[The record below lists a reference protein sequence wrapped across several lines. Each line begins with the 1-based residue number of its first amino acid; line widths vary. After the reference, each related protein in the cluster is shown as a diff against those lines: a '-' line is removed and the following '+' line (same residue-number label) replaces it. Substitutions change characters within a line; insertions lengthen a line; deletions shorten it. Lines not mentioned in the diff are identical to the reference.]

1 MAKVRNTFMT
11 KVAALLLSLSMLLG
25 MLPTSIVT
33 AFALSNTDTYGTLS
47 ILSSGGTVTD
57 ANSEKAVATFDDVT
71 LTWDPA
77 DPSIGRV
84 ADGWWV
90 GIKMTAPATMTK
102 EADFTNV
109 TYQRCTSAIDD
120 TWYTNSFWDAQDSNK
135 NVADT
140 ERYLTMWGRINEEFL
155 NDAIANNTTINY
167 TWRFDWNA
175 DGVYEQTADIKIK
188 PENIKLIKDAVQ
200 VYPSTVGNGTVTT
213 YSEGLA
219 VQGDANANY
228 VKVTYTSDAVL
239 NWVEKNTEIG
249 RMQDGWWAGVKV
261 TAPSTL
267 QTETDF
273 NDVTYQSRTSDG
285 WSAAKN
291 FWQYKD
297 SANSATEHF
306 IGLWGLLNVDYLKK
320 ATTTFSYSWRFDW
333 NKDGVYEQIVIIE
346 IVPSHITL
354 KNEAGTQVY
363 PELGDVTTI
372 TGGTVSGT
380 KTGDVVVD
388 ASNVTLN
395 WSPKDE
401 SIGRYTDG
409 WWAGIL
415 ITAPNNIVLT
425 ESDDVKYQSKVGTN
439 DWSAEKSFYK
449 NQDSAKDAA
458 SHYMQ
463 LWSVLNREKIAEN
476 EKVTT
481 QWRFDWDK
489 DGKYEQ
495 LVTFNVDSATV
506 TLNRID
512 RTDFVFEETATDLEV
527 WIGDGTYKNEAAS
540 ILAPGKVTYAIDES
554 STANATVNADT
565 GVITLGGVGTV
576 KVNATI
582 AETDVYNA
590 KTISFTFKVVK
601 TQPEGLKFAFSSP
614 SAITYSENGTFENE
628 ANDPIATGAITYSI
642 IKHED
647 LEGNALDAAT
657 DPVATIDENG
667 KLTIKRSGK
676 VTVMAVRAEDGKYL
690 ADEEKYTLTINKAEQ
705 TGFGFT
711 TSSPTELTYSTT
723 PYDTVKVEGGQVED
737 AKITYTITSGNDVVE
752 IVDGNKIKTLK
763 KGDFVLSVTKAGNDC
778 YNPVTITREMKVTVA
793 EQTTFAFTYP
803 TPNSITYNENGN
815 KYENVALGGES
826 SGEVTYKVVVGNDV
840 ADFENAEKPA
850 ELTIKKAGTVKVE
863 ATKAADDRYAAK
875 TISYEITIEKAEQ
888 AFTFVD
894 GAAVIKNY
902 GIKEYTNAVVSTV
915 VPSKADGIGHGEGA
929 FNYTIEENDIGASID
944 STTGKITFGDSTN
957 KIGKVKV
964 SVTRAADEKYKSCSN
979 EYTIEIKYPTVP
991 ATAYTIDKTV
1001 NANGWYDGDIK
1012 ISAPDGYLIA
1022 YDNELSTSAW
1032 ATYVMYSTEGTTCPV
1047 IYFKADNGDITDAI
1061 TVTDYQMDKSAPINL
1076 TIDYNITIWETILEK
1091 VFGFAADKVT
1101 VTLKAEDIVSGIDY
1115 IWYSLDNGTTY
1126 PDSQKVEL
1134 ENGQYSFDIP
1144 AEFRNVIE
1152 FKAVDMAGN
1161 TTKYSDGKTVV
1172 VDSVVP
1178 NLDVEYDYFGL
1189 NRKSNNIIYTNDKV
1203 TVNFTLEATNFD
1215 LSVAP
1220 VVKVNGEEQVVV
1232 WNSNDNKHTT
1242 NITLTA
1248 TDDYT
1253 VTCDFVDRLGR
1264 AQNYSQ
1270 KIHVDKVAPAISDFE
1285 FTPGDVK
1292 NTVSKRNYYDAD
1304 QTVKVVI
1311 TEHNFDPSFVNLEV
1325 AADNV
1330 AVDVAEYLADFKKT
1344 EKWTP
1349 GANDTWTT
1357 EIPFAEDANYT
1368 VKISYTDLAGNS
1380 KTSDS
1385 YEFTVDTTAPEKPT
1399 IKLDKAFLA
1408 KVAETVTFG
1417 FYKAPVEVTVT
1428 SSDITAGIKEIK
1440 YSYVGKKGEYNE
1452 AVVNV
1457 GATIVTDNDT
1467 IKFTIPANTEF
1478 KGIISATA
1486 YDWSM
1491 NDSDEQ
1497 NVSYDKNSVELGG
1510 IVVDNIN
1517 PERTVLITEA
1527 NRVVDAS
1534 TLKDVQNYDYTKE
1547 NTNSILYYNDKA
1559 TLTFI
1564 IDEANFYSEDVH
1576 VYVNGVETNPTDWD
1590 IVNNKWQGTITL
1602 ADEGDYIVTMEY
1614 TDKSTNVMN
1623 SYKSEKIV
1631 IDKTAPIISTEYHN
1645 KNIINTVD
1653 GREYY
1658 DSTQTATI
1666 TVKEHNF
1673 RADDFKVKVYA
1684 KDINGNTVLTVDEN
1698 GYVKAYAEDGAK
1710 RTEWTDYSADWR
1722 RVDDTYQLNITYS
1735 ADANYTFDAEYTDL
1749 ATNKDESDVEKEFT
1763 VDTTDADELNV
1774 KYSTDFI
1781 DNILSSIFFYN
1792 PKATV
1797 EISAK
1802 DDVAGIE
1809 YFSIGVKKDGLTE
1822 ATNIEL
1828 PEGLVVNADGTVKA
1842 GTKGFIGEIT
1852 SVKEGGKVTLSFEVP
1867 AQFRGEFIIESV
1879 TDLSHN
1885 DSAEYDDNNIVVV
1898 DTISPDVKVEF
1909 TGSLKDKI
1917 DVDVAGQKPTRQT
1930 KNTTDANT
1938 RFVYDGDITATITV
1952 KEANFYDDMVI
1963 TVYRDGAVVTD
1974 SVISDWTQINGTFEY
1989 VKTVKLSEDGD
2000 YQIKLDY
2007 EDKSDNKMDVDA
2019 TGEYAENTAD
2029 KGGTYTSNI
2038 HTIDTT
2044 IPTYSITYDNNTV
2057 IQTIGGRDYFDA
2069 NRTATIKVTDRNFRP
2084 NEVDFT
2090 VVAKDIK
2097 NNDVTEFTYSK
2108 LTSLTDW
2115 TQDGITWT
2123 ATVPFTTDANYTVD
2137 FTYTDIAGHKV
2148 AEDYNKRFTV
2158 DKTDADELN
2167 VKYSTNFI
2175 DNILSSIFFYNPK
2188 ATVEIS
2194 AKDDVAGIEYFSI
2207 GVKKDGLTEATNIE
2221 LPEGLVVNAD
2231 GTVKAGTKGFIGEIT
2246 SVKEGGKVTLSFE
2259 VPAQFR
2265 GEFIIESV
2273 TDLSHND
2280 SAEYDDNNIVVV
2292 DTISPDVKVEFT
2304 GSLKDKIDVDVAGQK
2319 PTRQT
2324 KNTTDANTR
2333 FVYDGDITA
2342 TITVKEANFYDDMVI
2357 TVYRDGAVVTD
2368 SVISDWTQIN
2378 GTFEYV
2384 KTVKLSEDGDYQIKL
2399 DYEDKSD
2406 NKMDVDA
2413 TGEYAENT
2421 ADKVGTYT
2429 SNIHTIDTTIPTYSI
2444 TYDNNTVIHNI
2455 DGRDYFDAN
2464 RTATI
2469 KVTDRNFRPNE
2480 VKFTVVAKDVVNADV
2495 TAYTYSKLVSWDD
2508 WTQDGITWTAT
2519 VPFTTD
2525 ANYTVDF
2532 TYTDIAGHKV
2542 AEDYNKLFTV
2552 DKVAPSNL
2560 KIEYVEPSFVEK
2572 VIETVTFHFYKAP
2585 VKVKISATDDTAG
2598 VYHFMYSY
2606 VKSTGVSAVNA
2617 ELIDEAITNADITYD
2632 GNKAT
2637 ATFTIPKE
2645 ALAANNQFRG
2655 NVEFTAYDRSE
2666 NDDDTKDPTVVVVD
2680 DIAPQIDVTY
2690 TANDVETEIRYVDSN
2705 VKDVEDFK
2713 SATQAFYNGNVTA
2726 KITIDEANFFE
2737 GKNYTDENGNPVGI
2751 VHEVGILLTKTDNN
2765 GVVTKTEYM
2774 PAGSAQMFAS
2784 ETSNRKNIEWTH
2796 DGDIHT
2802 FEIDYDENADYVLT
2816 VKYVDFST
2824 NESDID
2830 ANDGK
2835 AVVKLYESKI
2845 VTVDK
2850 IDPVIKVEY
2859 NNADVKNTIDGRK
2872 YFDKQQVATITVT
2885 EHNFRADDVDVDVI
2899 AKNVIDED
2907 VSVAD
2912 FDAQLRNRD
2921 NWKHYDEEGNEVE
2934 KAVDGNVHV
2943 ATITYS
2949 VDANYTFDIAYTD
2962 LAKHAA
2968 KDYTEDLF
2976 TVDKTAPTNLTV
2988 TYSEPKLWDKILES
3002 ITFGFYNAQME
3013 VTITADDIT
3022 TGIYHFKYSYIK
3034 SEGVSDVNAELIDEA
3049 IAAAEI
3055 TYSGATAT
3063 AKFSIPKLVLKNDNQ
3078 FNGTV
3083 KFTAYDRSENNT
3095 DMADEERIVVDN
3107 IKPTS
3112 KITFNEPVQNVNNIS
3127 YYAGDINATIVI
3139 TEANFYSEDVNVTV
3153 TKDGANY
3160 PVTVQWKDD
3169 SVDVHTGTFT
3179 LTEDG
3184 DYIVTIKYADRSTN
3198 EMETYESNRLTID
3211 TKAPSVSVSNIKNNS
3226 ANKDE
3231 KYGFTITANDI
3242 NIDMNSIKPVL
3253 TAVVREEDGSYATKT
3268 ISLGD
3273 IKTVEA
3279 GKTYS
3284 FTVDNLEADA
3294 VYTLVCALKDMSGN
3308 EYSKISLSDGKE
3320 YETVKFS
3327 INRDGSTF
3335 TVNEATFKLLTQ
3347 YYVYSVDSDVVIEE
3361 INVDPIENY
3370 VVKLNG
3376 EPLTEGKDYTT
3387 TITEKDG
3394 EWSKRTYV
3402 VKKSLFENE
3411 GEYNVIVESI
3421 DKAETTAFSDVK
3433 NLKVAFVVDQT
3444 APVLTISG
3452 LEEGGRY
3459 QIDEQTVTVI
3469 PTDDGGKL
3477 NSFKAILLDS
3487 DGKELEVRFEKS
3499 GNDLIKYLEENDG
3512 KITFT
3517 VPEGLENQV
3526 RIICDDCAVN
3536 ADGKTNAYDQTFTKV
3551 TVSQSGWVIYYAN
3564 KPLFYG
3570 SIAGVILLAGGII
3583 FLIVYKKRK
3592 KNEASK

>member
-57 ANSEKAVATFDDVT
+57 ANNEKAVATFDDVT

-90 GIKMTAPATMTK
+90 GIKMTAPADMTK
-102 EADFTNV
+102 EADFANV

-228 VKVTYTSDAVL
+228 VKVTYTADAVL

-449 NQDSAKDAA
+449 NQDSAKDSAT
-458 SHYMQ
+458 HYMQ

-489 DGKYEQ
+489 DGVYEQ
-495 LVTFNVDSATV
+495 LVTFNVDSATA

-601 TQPEGLKFAFSSP
+601 TQPEGLKFAVSSP

-826 SGEVTYKVVVGNDV
+826 LGEVTYKVVVGNDV

-875 TISYEITIEKAEQ
+875 TISYEITVEKAEQ
-888 AFTFVD
+888 AFTFAD

-902 GIKEYTNAVVSTV
+902 GIKEYTNAVVPTV

-944 STTGKITFGDSTN
+944 PTTGKITFGDSTN

-1047 IYFKADNGDITDAI
+1047 IYLKADNGDITNAI
-1061 TVTDYQMDKSAPINL
+1061 TVTNYQMDKSAPINL
-1076 TIDYNITIWETILEK
+1076 TVDYNITIWETILEK

-1203 TVNFTLEATNFD
+1203 TVNFTLEAANFD

-1349 GANDTWTT
+1349 GANDTWTA

-1534 TLKDVQNYDYTKE
+1534 TLKD
-1547 NTNSILYYNDKA
+1547 
-1559 TLTFI
+1559 
-1564 IDEANFYSEDVH
+1564 
-1576 VYVNGVETNPTDWD
+1576 
-1590 IVNNKWQGTITL
+1590 
-1602 ADEGDYIVTMEY
+1602 
-1614 TDKSTNVMN
+1614 
-1623 SYKSEKIV
+1623 
-1631 IDKTAPIISTEYHN
+1631 TELRLH
-1645 KNIINTVD
+1645 
-1653 GREYY
+1653 
-1658 DSTQTATI
+1658 Q
-1666 TVKEHNF
+1666 
-1673 RADDFKVKVYA
+1673 
-1684 KDINGNTVLTVDEN
+1684 
-1698 GYVKAYAEDGAK
+1698 
-1710 RTEWTDYSADWR
+1710 
-1722 RVDDTYQLNITYS
+1722 
-1735 ADANYTFDAEYTDL
+1735 
-1749 ATNKDESDVEKEFT
+1749 
-1763 VDTTDADELNV
+1763 
-1774 KYSTDFI
+1774 
-1781 DNILSSIFFYN
+1781 
-1792 PKATV
+1792 
-1797 EISAK
+1797 
-1802 DDVAGIE
+1802 
-1809 YFSIGVKKDGLTE
+1809 
-1822 ATNIEL
+1822 
-1828 PEGLVVNADGTVKA
+1828 
-1842 GTKGFIGEIT
+1842 
-1852 SVKEGGKVTLSFEVP
+1852 
-1867 AQFRGEFIIESV
+1867 
-1879 TDLSHN
+1879 
-1885 DSAEYDDNNIVVV
+1885 
-1898 DTISPDVKVEF
+1898 
-1909 TGSLKDKI
+1909 
-1917 DVDVAGQKPTRQT
+1917 
-1930 KNTTDANT
+1930 
-1938 RFVYDGDITATITV
+1938 
-1952 KEANFYDDMVI
+1952 
-1963 TVYRDGAVVTD
+1963 
-1974 SVISDWTQINGTFEY
+1974 
-1989 VKTVKLSEDGD
+1989 
-2000 YQIKLDY
+2000 
-2007 EDKSDNKMDVDA
+2007 
-2019 TGEYAENTAD
+2019 
-2029 KGGTYTSNI
+2029 
-2038 HTIDTT
+2038 
-2044 IPTYSITYDNNTV
+2044 
-2057 IQTIGGRDYFDA
+2057 
-2069 NRTATIKVTDRNFRP
+2069 
-2084 NEVDFT
+2084 
-2090 VVAKDIK
+2090 
-2097 NNDVTEFTYSK
+2097 
-2108 LTSLTDW
+2108 
-2115 TQDGITWT
+2115 
-2123 ATVPFTTDANYTVD
+2123 
-2137 FTYTDIAGHKV
+2137 
-2148 AEDYNKRFTV
+2148 
-2158 DKTDADELN
+2158 
-2167 VKYSTNFI
+2167 
-2175 DNILSSIFFYNPK
+2175 
-2188 ATVEIS
+2188 
-2194 AKDDVAGIEYFSI
+2194 
-2207 GVKKDGLTEATNIE
+2207 
-2221 LPEGLVVNAD
+2221 
-2231 GTVKAGTKGFIGEIT
+2231 
-2246 SVKEGGKVTLSFE
+2246 
-2259 VPAQFR
+2259 
-2265 GEFIIESV
+2265 
-2273 TDLSHND
+2273 
-2280 SAEYDDNNIVVV
+2280 
-2292 DTISPDVKVEFT
+2292 
-2304 GSLKDKIDVDVAGQK
+2304 
-2319 PTRQT
+2319 
-2324 KNTTDANTR
+2324 
-2333 FVYDGDITA
+2333 
-2342 TITVKEANFYDDMVI
+2342 
-2357 TVYRDGAVVTD
+2357 
-2368 SVISDWTQIN
+2368 
-2378 GTFEYV
+2378 
-2384 KTVKLSEDGDYQIKL
+2384 
-2399 DYEDKSD
+2399 
-2406 NKMDVDA
+2406 
-2413 TGEYAENT
+2413 
-2421 ADKVGTYT
+2421 
-2429 SNIHTIDTTIPTYSI
+2429 
-2444 TYDNNTVIHNI
+2444 
-2455 DGRDYFDAN
+2455 
-2464 RTATI
+2464 
-2469 KVTDRNFRPNE
+2469 
-2480 VKFTVVAKDVVNADV
+2480 
-2495 TAYTYSKLVSWDD
+2495 
-2508 WTQDGITWTAT
+2508 
-2519 VPFTTD
+2519 
-2525 ANYTVDF
+2525 
-2532 TYTDIAGHKV
+2532 
-2542 AEDYNKLFTV
+2542 
-2552 DKVAPSNL
+2552 
-2560 KIEYVEPSFVEK
+2560 
-2572 VIETVTFHFYKAP
+2572 
-2585 VKVKISATDDTAG
+2585 
-2598 VYHFMYSY
+2598 
-2606 VKSTGVSAVNA
+2606 
-2617 ELIDEAITNADITYD
+2617 
-2632 GNKAT
+2632 
-2637 ATFTIPKE
+2637 
-2645 ALAANNQFRG
+2645 
-2655 NVEFTAYDRSE
+2655 
-2666 NDDDTKDPTVVVVD
+2666 
-2680 DIAPQIDVTY
+2680 
-2690 TANDVETEIRYVDSN
+2690 
-2705 VKDVEDFK
+2705 
-2713 SATQAFYNGNVTA
+2713 
-2726 KITIDEANFFE
+2726 
-2737 GKNYTDENGNPVGI
+2737 
-2751 VHEVGILLTKTDNN
+2751 
-2765 GVVTKTEYM
+2765 
-2774 PAGSAQMFAS
+2774 
-2784 ETSNRKNIEWTH
+2784 
-2796 DGDIHT
+2796 
-2802 FEIDYDENADYVLT
+2802 
-2816 VKYVDFST
+2816 
-2824 NESDID
+2824 
-2830 ANDGK
+2830 
-2835 AVVKLYESKI
+2835 
-2845 VTVDK
+2845 
-2850 IDPVIKVEY
+2850 
-2859 NNADVKNTIDGRK
+2859 RK
-2872 YFDKQQVATITVT
+2872 YK
-2885 EHNFRADDVDVDVI
+2885 
-2899 AKNVIDED
+2899 
-2907 VSVAD
+2907 
-2912 FDAQLRNRD
+2912 
-2921 NWKHYDEEGNEVE
+2921 
-2934 KAVDGNVHV
+2934 
-2943 ATITYS
+2943 
-2949 VDANYTFDIAYTD
+2949 
-2962 LAKHAA
+2962 
-2968 KDYTEDLF
+2968 
-2976 TVDKTAPTNLTV
+2976 
-2988 TYSEPKLWDKILES
+2988 
-3002 ITFGFYNAQME
+3002 FY
-3013 VTITADDIT
+3013 
-3022 TGIYHFKYSYIK
+3022 
-3034 SEGVSDVNAELIDEA
+3034 
-3049 IAAAEI
+3049 
-3055 TYSGATAT
+3055 
-3063 AKFSIPKLVLKNDNQ
+3063 P
-3078 FNGTV
+3078 
-3083 KFTAYDRSENNT
+3083 
-3095 DMADEERIVVDN
+3095 
-3107 IKPTS
+3107 
-3112 KITFNEPVQNVNNIS
+3112 
-3127 YYAGDINATIVI
+3127 
-3139 TEANFYSEDVNVTV
+3139 
-3153 TKDGANY
+3153 
-3160 PVTVQWKDD
+3160 
-3169 SVDVHTGTFT
+3169 
-3179 LTEDG
+3179 
-3184 DYIVTIKYADRSTN
+3184 
-3198 EMETYESNRLTID
+3198 
-3211 TKAPSVSVSNIKNNS
+3211 
-3226 ANKDE
+3226 
-3231 KYGFTITANDI
+3231 
-3242 NIDMNSIKPVL
+3242 
-3253 TAVVREEDGSYATKT
+3253 
-3268 ISLGD
+3268 
-3273 IKTVEA
+3273 
-3279 GKTYS
+3279 
-3284 FTVDNLEADA
+3284 
-3294 VYTLVCALKDMSGN
+3294 
-3308 EYSKISLSDGKE
+3308 
-3320 YETVKFS
+3320 
-3327 INRDGSTF
+3327 
-3335 TVNEATFKLLTQ
+3335 LLQ
-3347 YYVYSVDSDVVIEE
+3347 
-3361 INVDPIENY
+3361 
-3370 VVKLNG
+3370 
-3376 EPLTEGKDYTT
+3376 
-3387 TITEKDG
+3387 
-3394 EWSKRTYV
+3394 
-3402 VKKSLFENE
+3402 
-3411 GEYNVIVESI
+3411 
-3421 DKAETTAFSDVK
+3421 
-3433 NLKVAFVVDQT
+3433 
-3444 APVLTISG
+3444 
-3452 LEEGGRY
+3452 
-3459 QIDEQTVTVI
+3459 
-3469 PTDDGGKL
+3469 
-3477 NSFKAILLDS
+3477 
-3487 DGKELEVRFEKS
+3487 
-3499 GNDLIKYLEENDG
+3499 
-3512 KITFT
+3512 
-3517 VPEGLENQV
+3517 
-3526 RIICDDCAVN
+3526 
-3536 ADGKTNAYDQTFTKV
+3536 
-3551 TVSQSGWVIYYAN
+3551 
-3564 KPLFYG
+3564 
-3570 SIAGVILLAGGII
+3570 
-3583 FLIVYKKRK
+3583 
-3592 KNEASK
+3592 

>member
-228 VKVTYTSDAVL
+228 VKVTYTADAVL

-449 NQDSAKDAA
+449 NQDSAKDSAT
-458 SHYMQ
+458 HYMQ

-489 DGKYEQ
+489 DGVYEQ
-495 LVTFNVDSATV
+495 LVTFNVDSATA

-601 TQPEGLKFAFSSP
+601 TQPEGLKFAVSSP

-826 SGEVTYKVVVGNDV
+826 LGEVTYKVVVGNDV

-875 TISYEITIEKAEQ
+875 TISYEITVEKAEQ
-888 AFTFVD
+888 AFTFAD

-902 GIKEYTNAVVSTV
+902 GIKEYTNAVVPTV

-944 STTGKITFGDSTN
+944 PTTGKITFGDSTN

-1047 IYFKADNGDITDAI
+1047 IYLKADNGDITNAI
-1061 TVTDYQMDKSAPINL
+1061 TVTNYQMDKSAPINL
-1076 TIDYNITIWETILEK
+1076 TVDYNITIWETILEK

-1203 TVNFTLEATNFD
+1203 TVNFTLEAANFD

-1349 GANDTWTT
+1349 GANDTWTA

-1774 KYSTDFI
+1774 KYSTNFI
-1781 DNILSSIFFYN
+1781 DNILSSILFYN

-1974 SVISDWTQINGTFEY
+1974 SVISDWTQ
-1989 VKTVKLSEDGD
+1989 V
-2000 YQIKLDY
+2000 
-2007 EDKSDNKMDVDA
+2007 
-2019 TGEYAENTAD
+2019 
-2029 KGGTYTSNI
+2029 
-2038 HTIDTT
+2038 
-2044 IPTYSITYDNNTV
+2044 
-2057 IQTIGGRDYFDA
+2057 
-2069 NRTATIKVTDRNFRP
+2069 
-2084 NEVDFT
+2084 
-2090 VVAKDIK
+2090 
-2097 NNDVTEFTYSK
+2097 
-2108 LTSLTDW
+2108 
-2115 TQDGITWT
+2115 
-2123 ATVPFTTDANYTVD
+2123 
-2137 FTYTDIAGHKV
+2137 
-2148 AEDYNKRFTV
+2148 
-2158 DKTDADELN
+2158 
-2167 VKYSTNFI
+2167 
-2175 DNILSSIFFYNPK
+2175 
-2188 ATVEIS
+2188 
-2194 AKDDVAGIEYFSI
+2194 
-2207 GVKKDGLTEATNIE
+2207 
-2221 LPEGLVVNAD
+2221 
-2231 GTVKAGTKGFIGEIT
+2231 
-2246 SVKEGGKVTLSFE
+2246 
-2259 VPAQFR
+2259 
-2265 GEFIIESV
+2265 
-2273 TDLSHND
+2273 
-2280 SAEYDDNNIVVV
+2280 
-2292 DTISPDVKVEFT
+2292 
-2304 GSLKDKIDVDVAGQK
+2304 
-2319 PTRQT
+2319 
-2324 KNTTDANTR
+2324 
-2333 FVYDGDITA
+2333 
-2342 TITVKEANFYDDMVI
+2342 
-2357 TVYRDGAVVTD
+2357 
-2368 SVISDWTQIN
+2368 N

-2469 KVTDRNFRPNE
+2469 KVTDRNFRPND

-2495 TAYTYSKLVSWDD
+2495 TAYAYSKLVSWDD

-2585 VKVKISATDDTAG
+2585 VKVKISATDDIAG

-2645 ALAANNQFRG
+2645 ALKANNQFRG

-2824 NESDID
+2824 NDADID
-2830 ANDGK
+2830 ANDGS

-2859 NNADVKNTIDGRK
+2859 SNADVKNTIDGRK

-2921 NWKHYDEEGNEVE
+2921 NWKHYDEEGNEVD
-2934 KAVDGNVHV
+2934 KVTDGNVHV

-2962 LAKHAA
+2962 LAKRAA

-3526 RIICDDCAVN
+3526 RIICDDCAIN
-3536 ADGKTNAYDQTFTKV
+3536 ADGKTNVYDQTFTKV

-3592 KNEASK
+3592 KNAASK

>member
-228 VKVTYTSDAVL
+228 VKVTYTADAVL

-458 SHYMQ
+458 THYMQ

-489 DGKYEQ
+489 DGVYEQ
-495 LVTFNVDSATV
+495 LVTFNVDSATA

-601 TQPEGLKFAFSSP
+601 TQPEGLKFAVSSP

-737 AKITYTITSGNDVVE
+737 AEITYTITSGNDVAE

-888 AFTFVD
+888 AFTFAD

-1012 ISAPDGYLIA
+1012 ISAPDGFLIA

-1047 IYFKADNGDITDAI
+1047 IYLKADNGDITDAI

-1203 TVNFTLEATNFD
+1203 TVNFTLEAANFD

-1349 GANDTWTT
+1349 GANDTWTA

-1774 KYSTDFI
+1774 KYST
-1781 DNILSSIFFYN
+1781 
-1792 PKATV
+1792 
-1797 EISAK
+1797 
-1802 DDVAGIE
+1802 
-1809 YFSIGVKKDGLTE
+1809 
-1822 ATNIEL
+1822 
-1828 PEGLVVNADGTVKA
+1828 
-1842 GTKGFIGEIT
+1842 
-1852 SVKEGGKVTLSFEVP
+1852 
-1867 AQFRGEFIIESV
+1867 
-1879 TDLSHN
+1879 
-1885 DSAEYDDNNIVVV
+1885 
-1898 DTISPDVKVEF
+1898 
-1909 TGSLKDKI
+1909 
-1917 DVDVAGQKPTRQT
+1917 
-1930 KNTTDANT
+1930 
-1938 RFVYDGDITATITV
+1938 
-1952 KEANFYDDMVI
+1952 
-1963 TVYRDGAVVTD
+1963 
-1974 SVISDWTQINGTFEY
+1974 
-1989 VKTVKLSEDGD
+1989 
-2000 YQIKLDY
+2000 
-2007 EDKSDNKMDVDA
+2007 
-2019 TGEYAENTAD
+2019 
-2029 KGGTYTSNI
+2029 
-2038 HTIDTT
+2038 
-2044 IPTYSITYDNNTV
+2044 
-2057 IQTIGGRDYFDA
+2057 
-2069 NRTATIKVTDRNFRP
+2069 
-2084 NEVDFT
+2084 
-2090 VVAKDIK
+2090 
-2097 NNDVTEFTYSK
+2097 
-2108 LTSLTDW
+2108 
-2115 TQDGITWT
+2115 
-2123 ATVPFTTDANYTVD
+2123 
-2137 FTYTDIAGHKV
+2137 
-2148 AEDYNKRFTV
+2148 
-2158 DKTDADELN
+2158 
-2167 VKYSTNFI
+2167 NFI

-2368 SVISDWTQIN
+2368 SVISDWTQVN

-2444 TYDNNTVIHNI
+2444 TYDNNTVIQTI

-2480 VKFTVVAKDVVNADV
+2480 VDFTVVAKDIKNNDV
-2495 TAYTYSKLVSWDD
+2495 TEFTYSKLTSLTD
-2508 WTQDGITWTAT
+2508 WTLDGITWTAT

-2585 VKVKISATDDTAG
+2585 VKVKISATDDIAG

-2645 ALAANNQFRG
+2645 VLAANNQFRG
-2655 NVEFTAYDRSE
+2655 NVEFTVYDRSE

-2859 NNADVKNTIDGRK
+2859 SNADVKNTIDGRK

-2962 LAKHAA
+2962 LAKRAA

-3112 KITFNEPVQNVNNIS
+3112 KITFNEPVQNANNIS

-3160 PVTVQWKDD
+3160 PVTVQWKDE

-3294 VYTLVCALKDMSGN
+3294 VYTLVCTLKDMSGN

-3477 NSFKAILLDS
+3477 NSFKAILLNS

-3526 RIICDDCAVN
+3526 RIICNDCAVN

-3583 FLIVYKKRK
+3583 FLILYKKRK